1 MKRILLF
8 LSLIVL
14 CVCRISF
21 ANISANDVVELNNA
35 TPGTSKV
42 GLGIVIDANQT
53 ATTAAQADATTAL
66 GRVNNTT
73 VKFLTSDD
81 TSFSSLSSLA
91 HIRKWTGTIDE
102 GITLG
107 AGGTLQILTISL
119 ALYGGGNFAIT
130 PDTSSGFD
138 QINLTAAGDNV
149 SLRYIDST
157 NGWTLLG
164 LGTSDTGKVVAPI
177 TPFN

>member
-1 MKRILLF
+1 MRKSFLFALCLILC
-8 LSLIVL
+8 IVG
-14 CVCRISF
+14 RSY
-21 ANISANDVVELNNA
+21 ANISTNDIVELNNA
-35 TPGTSKV
+35 TPGTFKV
-42 GLGIVIDANQT
+42 KLGTVINANQT
-53 ATTAAQADATTAL
+53 ATTAAQTDATTAL

-107 AGGTLQILTISL
+107 SGGTMQILTISL

-164 LGTSDTGKVVAPI
+164 IGTSDTGKVVAPI
-177 TPFN
+177 KPFN

>member
-14 CVCRISF
+14 CGYQLAY
-21 ANISANDVVELNNA
+21 ANISANDILELNNS
-35 TPGTSKV
+35 TPGTFKV
-42 GLGIVIDANQT
+42 GLGTVIDANQT

-66 GRVNNTT
+66 GRVNNTA

-81 TSFSSLSSLA
+81 TSVSSLSSLA
-91 HIRKWTGTIDE
+91 HIRKWTGTVDE

-107 AGGTLQILTISL
+107 AGGAMQILTISL
-119 ALYGGGNFAIT
+119 ALYGGGDFAIT

-164 LGTSDTGKVVAPI
+164 MGTSDTGKVVAPI